1 MNTKF
6 NINSNISFAFFLLT
20 LILGFLEF
28 YNHLSKDFL
37 SVVACLFLILTIGVS
52 HGALDDLKGYKLLKF
67 YKINNKLLFFVAY
80 ILIASLII
88 IFWLLVPTL
97 MLIFFLIVAS
107 YHFGKEDC
115 WGVKLKKSNFY
126 TLTFFLKGSLI
137 ISAPLLFNFNE
148 TLTIFDTLGIKDNG
162 FYNLLNIINNNH
174 FLLSFVIISIISNLL
189 ITQKL
194 AEITGLFID
203 TICILMLYDSFSPLI
218 AFTIYFCF
226 LHSIRHSA
234 SLITEL
240 EINLNSFIKK
250 ALPLTILTA
259 LFFLIGLYV
268 LTGFQN
274 IDVESSIIAAI
285 FIGLASLT
293 FPHILLEYLIEKN
306 EK

>member
-6 NINSNISFAFFLLT
+6 KINLNISFVFFLLT

-67 YKINNKLLFFVAY
+67 YKINNKLLFFAAY
-80 ILIASLII
+80 ILFVSLII
-88 IFWLLVPTL
+88 IFWLLMPTL
-97 MLIFFLIVAS
+97 MLVLFLIVAS

-115 WGVKLKKSNFY
+115 WGIKLKKTNFY
-126 TLTFFLKGSLI
+126 ILIFFLKGSLI
-137 ISAPLLFNFNE
+137 ISAPLLFSFNE
-148 TLTIFDTLGIKDNG
+148 TLKIFDTLGIKDSG
-162 FYNLLNIINNNH
+162 FFNLLNIINNNL

-189 ITQKL
+189 IVRSLGELTR
-194 AEITGLFID
+194 LFID
-203 TICILMLYDSFSPLI
+203 TICILILYSSFNPLI

-250 ALPLTILTA
+250 ALPLTIITA
-259 LFFLIGLYV
+259 FFFLIGLYV
-268 LTGFQN
+268 LTGFQS
-274 IDVESSIIAAI
+274 IDVESSIIAVI

-293 FPHILLEYLIEKN
+293 FPHILLEYLLEKN

>member
-194 AEITGLFID
+194 AELTGLFID
-203 TICILMLYDSFSPLI
+203 TICILMLYNSFNPLI

-234 SLITEL
+234 SLIAEL
-240 EINLNSFIKK
+240 KINLNSFIKK

-259 LFFLIGLYV
+259 FFFLIGLYV
-268 LTGFQN
+268 LTGFQS
-274 IDVESSIIAAI
+274 IDVESSIIAII

>member
-88 IFWLLVPTL
+88 IFWIILPTL
-97 MLIFFLIVAS
+97 MLILFLIVAS

-115 WGVKLKKSNFY
+115 WGITLQKSNFNI
-126 TLTFFLKGSLI
+126 LIFFLKGSLI
-137 ISAPLLFNFNE
+137 ILAPLLFNFNE
-148 TLTIFDTLGIKDNG
+148 TLIIFDTLGIKDNG
-162 FYNLLNIINNNH
+162 FYNLLNILNKND
-174 FLLSFVIISIISNLL
+174 FLLSFVIISIISILF

-194 AEITGLFID
+194 VELTRLFID
-203 TICILMLYDSFSPLI
+203 TICILILFDSFNPLI

-226 LHSIRHSA
+226 LHSVRHSA

-240 EINLNSFIKK
+240 KINLNSFIKK
-250 ALPLTILTA
+250 ALPLTIITA
-259 LFFLIGLYV
+259 CFFLIGLYV
-268 LTGFQN
+268 LTGFQS
-274 IDVESSIIAAI
+274 IDVDSSIIAVI

-293 FPHILLEYLIEKN
+293 FPHILLEYLLEKN

>member
-1 MNTKF
+1 M
-6 NINSNISFAFFLLT
+6 
-20 LILGFLEF
+20 
-28 YNHLSKDFL
+28 
-37 SVVACLFLILTIGVS
+37 
-52 HGALDDLKGYKLLKF
+52 
-67 YKINNKLLFFVAY
+67 
-80 ILIASLII
+80 
-88 IFWLLVPTL
+88 
-97 MLIFFLIVAS
+97 
-107 YHFGKEDC
+107 
-115 WGVKLKKSNFY
+115 
-126 TLTFFLKGSLI
+126 
-137 ISAPLLFNFNE
+137 
-148 TLTIFDTLGIKDNG
+148 GIKDNG

-194 AEITGLFID
+194 AELTGLFVD
-203 TICILMLYDSFSPLI
+203 TICILILYDSFNPLI

-259 LFFLIGLYV
+259 CFFLIGLYV
-268 LTGFQN
+268 LTGFQS
-274 IDVESSIIAAI
+274 IDVDSSIITVI

>member
-194 AEITGLFID
+194 AELTGLFID
-203 TICILMLYDSFSPLI
+203 TICILMLYNSFNPLI

-234 SLITEL
+234 SLIAEL
-240 EINLNSFIKK
+240 KINLNSFIKK

-259 LFFLIGLYV
+259 FFFLIGLYV
-268 LTGFQN
+268 LTGFQS
-274 IDVESSIIAAI
+274 IDVESSIIAVI